1 MQTHIQIHRVSALDD
16 PALLGG
22 LGELLVDCVDG
33 GASVSFMQPLSQAR
47 AEHFWRSL
55 AAGVAAGE
63 RILLTAQDQHGAILG
78 TVQVVLSQPENQP
91 HRADVAKLLVHRKAR
106 KQGLGEKLMVAA
118 EQAAAGAGK
127 SVLVLDTASDSAER
141 LYKRLGWQV
150 SGVIPDYALLPQG
163 GLCATTIFYKN
174 IGAGGRERSA

>member
-1 MQTHIQIHRVSALDD
+1 MQTNIQIHRVSALEDM
-16 PALLGG
+16 ALLGG
-22 LGELLVDCVDG
+22 LSELLVDCVDG

-47 AEHFWRSL
+47 AENFWRSL
-55 AAGVAAGE
+55 AASVAAGE
-63 RILLTAQDQHGAILG
+63 RILLTAQDQHGAVLG

-106 KQGLGEKLMVAA
+106 KQGLGEKLMIAA

-174 IGAGGRERSA
+174 IGTGGRERSA